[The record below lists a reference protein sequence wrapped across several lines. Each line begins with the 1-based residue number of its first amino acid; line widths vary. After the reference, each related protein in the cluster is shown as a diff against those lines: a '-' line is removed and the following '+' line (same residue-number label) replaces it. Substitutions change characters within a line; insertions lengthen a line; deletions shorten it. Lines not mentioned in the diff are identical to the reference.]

1 MKRTTIASTT
11 CARVIKALAVTP
23 QDELSG
29 EVEELLKTL
38 AEVDADLARNCTLL
52 NPDSGEDASLLGKCE
67 PFVGGT

>member
-1 MKRTTIASTT
+1 
-11 CARVIKALAVTP
+11 VTP